1 MNKLKS
7 LSAAV
12 AIAAGLAFAPA
23 AHADVI
29 DVVPIIPVPTIVGTD
44 VCGPDNDIVSV
55 DPAWL
60 AEYGQYVDGTWID
73 PVWNAQHQVRGSSNI
88 KTNLRNWTHWESWNG
103 VPGDWTGW
111 RVYPGTAP
119 FIYTDKNTPC
129 PTTPAPEPTTST
141 TTPAPTTTTTTTTP
155 APTTTT
161 TPAPEPSTS
170 STTTAPPVETNSPA
184 PSATSPAPSTSST
197 AAPLPV
203 ATATTE
209 TPVQPL
215 SAEEELP
222 YTGANAAV
230 LAALAGG
237 LVCGGMILVG
247 IGRKRR

>member
-1 MNKLKS
+1 MSKIKS
-7 LSAAV
+7 LSVAV

-60 AEYGQYVDGTWID
+60 AEYGQYVDGAWID

-141 TTPAPTTTTTTTTP
+141 
-155 APTTTT
+155 
-161 TPAPEPSTS
+161 
-170 STTTAPPVETNSPA
+170 TTTAPPVETNSPA